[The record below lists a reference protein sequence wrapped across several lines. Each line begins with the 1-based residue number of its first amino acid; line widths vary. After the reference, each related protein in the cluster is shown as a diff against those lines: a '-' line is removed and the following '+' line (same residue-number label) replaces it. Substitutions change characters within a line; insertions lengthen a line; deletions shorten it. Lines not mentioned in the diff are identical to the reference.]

1 MKSAS
6 ADGSRRARGRLL
18 LGLAGLVAFLTVLE
32 VVFWRELSDGRATL
46 SETRRALESYG
57 TSSLTRALSDE
68 LELAALRAA
77 EVEADPLH
85 DARGLLLVRDG
96 VLELPRVAGAESRGV
111 ERLTLSPWGDGQGRG
126 ESPAGPYAE
135 RLALLRAASRALDA
149 QDSGAFEKAVR
160 ESLEHRL
167 LYVLPPE
174 EDLSAAVA
182 LLRLV
187 TRTGR
192 ASPELMRRVLRDG
205 LELKGTKQEGL
216 QRQVLRA
223 WGRLGA
229 EDVRFLCAEVAGL
242 SRGAAV
248 PAEDFGRECGRAEG
262 RPALPEGEGVFVR
275 FSSDGAVVRVR
286 GEEVVGLTLDVPRQL
301 GGLERD
307 MRERGLL
314 RASDTLTLSSIGGEG
329 RGEGK
334 SGWRALSS
342 LRLEL
347 TSPRFLEAEAALT
360 SRFTLKTLLA
370 LVTLL
375 LGVGVVAV
383 TAWAQSRR
391 ARYLALQSD
400 FVSTVSHELR
410 TPLASMRVMA
420 ETLERKLEGQGVAKD
435 YPARLVQTV
444 DGLSFLVENIL
455 SFNRLEKGGW
465 VLKRGAVKLS
475 SLQAVLEED
484 AAHAPVAVE
493 QAFTGFSGVEV
504 SADSELLRIFFLNLL
519 RNAWKYNERAPVTLK
534 WEAATSGD
542 ALTIRVTDNGVGI
555 PREAWETVF
564 EAFHRLRDGRGRGGG
579 GSGLGLS
586 LCRRIAELH
595 GGTLHLT
602 ASTPEGTTFTLTLP

>member
-1 MKSAS
+1 M
-6 ADGSRRARGRLL
+6 
-18 LGLAGLVAFLTVLE
+18 AFLAALE
-32 VVFWRELSDGRATL
+32 VVFWRELSDGRAAL
-46 SETRRALESYG
+46 FETRRALESYG

-85 DARGLLLVRDG
+85 DARGLLLVRGG
-96 VLELPRVAGAESRGV
+96 VLELPRVAGVESKGV
-111 ERLTLSPWGDGQGRG
+111 ERLTLSPWGEGQGRG
-126 ESPAGPYAE
+126 ESSAGPYAE

-149 QDSGAFEKAVR
+149 KDSGAFEKAVR

-229 EDVRFLCAEVAGL
+229 EDVRFLCAVVAEL

-248 PAEDFGRECGRAEG
+248 PAVDWGRVWGRAVG
-262 RPALPEGEGVFVR
+262 RPALPVGEGVFVR
-275 FSSDGAVVRVR
+275 FSSAGAVVRVR
-286 GEEVVGLTLDVPRQL
+286 GEEVVGLELDVEQQL
-301 GGLERD
+301 KGLERE

-314 RASDTLTLSSIGGEG
+314 HASDALTLSPLA
-329 RGEGK
+329 GEGK
-334 SGWRALSS
+334 SGWSALSS

-347 TSPRFLEAEAALT
+347 ASPRFVAAEAALT

-383 TAWAQSRR
+383 TAWAQTRR

-400 FVSTVSHELR
+400 FVATVSHELR

-420 ETLERKLEGQGVAKD
+420 ETLERKLEGQAAAKD
-435 YPARLVQTV
+435 YPARLVQAV
-444 DGLSFLVENIL
+444 DGLTFLVENIL
-455 SFNRLEKGGW
+455 SFNRVEKGGW
-465 VLKRGAVKLS
+465 VLKRAAVKLTS
-475 SLQAVLEED
+475 VRAVLEED

-493 QAFTGFSGVEV
+493 QAFTGFSDVEV
-504 SADSELLRIFFLNLL
+504 SADGELLRILFLNLL

-534 WEAATSGD
+534 WEAARTGGG
-542 ALTIRVTDNGVGI
+542 LTVQVTDNGVGI

-579 GSGLGLS
+579 GSGLGLA

-595 GGTLHLT
+595 GGALHVT
-602 ASTPEGTTFTLTLP
+602 ASTPEGTTFTLTLPSPPGERAREREN